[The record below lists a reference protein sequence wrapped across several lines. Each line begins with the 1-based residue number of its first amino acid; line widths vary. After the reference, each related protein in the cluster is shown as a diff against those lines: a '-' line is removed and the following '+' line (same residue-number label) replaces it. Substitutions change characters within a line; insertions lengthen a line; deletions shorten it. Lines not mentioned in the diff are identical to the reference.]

1 MREATHTTRCE
12 RAVRAVWEHARCAA
26 GRAEG
31 ERPEDARIPGAERPA
46 LEAGPRGRPCPN
58 ASADAAKRAQS
69 WCSHGVRRSVSYKV
83 QVGELEIALHP
94 YRVRDDFHVGSS
106 LLDGPPVGVARTRVT

>member
-46 LEAGPRGRPCPN
+46 LEAGPARTHLPTQPSVLKVGALMEC
-58 ASADAAKRAQS
+58 D
-69 WCSHGVRRSVSYKV
+69 GVSRITKV

>member
-46 LEAGPRGRPCPN
+46 LEAGP
-58 ASADAAKRAQS
+58 
-69 WCSHGVRRSVSYKV
+69 
-83 QVGELEIALHP
+83 
-94 YRVRDDFHVGSS
+94 
-106 LLDGPPVGVARTRVT
+106 ARTHLPTQPSVLKVGALMECDGVSRIRYKLANSKSHSTRTAYATTFTWVLVF

>member
-46 LEAGPRGRPCPN
+46 LEAGP
-58 ASADAAKRAQS
+58 
-69 WCSHGVRRSVSYKV
+69 
-83 QVGELEIALHP
+83 
-94 YRVRDDFHVGSS
+94 
-106 LLDGPPVGVARTRVT
+106 ARTHLPTQPSVLKVGALMECDGVSRIRYKLANSKSHSTRTAYATTFTWPRGF